1 MAGAQI
7 RSARS
12 APRVG
17 AVSRPVRRLVRMT
30 ALGAAVALATL
41 APRAA
46 TAQLNLYSTLEV
58 DTTSA
63 ALDWTDGACSLRE
76 AITNVNNHDQGGAV
90 LGECEAADGSIGSKI
105 VFDTKVFG
113 SGAAILLNT
122 HSGPLP
128 YITAN
133 FTTVDGWSAGG
144 VGYTGPPLV
153 TLDGSGLAGSAT
165 RVQGLKL
172 ESSSSTVRGL
182 SMVNFATPSDPAS
195 IGIWVDGGYARIY
208 GNFVGIEP
216 DGTTAAG
223 NDTGIYLGSYSIG
236 SIVGTNGDGVDDDAE
251 RNVVSGNLDNGVTAE
266 VGTIAGNYIG
276 TDAGGLVAI
285 GNRVGVEAYGATV
298 VGGDTSAE
306 GNVIAGSQDYGV
318 YCFQSADETL
328 LIRHNLI
335 GTDRTGLA
343 PLPNNRGILIRGM
356 SATLGSGFA
365 TIRGNVVAGNSL
377 HGVAIQSSGCNPL
390 PCSSLTGNHRILD
403 NLVGLGA
410 DGTTVVGNGTGI
422 VLQDSPGNLIRGNYV
437 SGNTDY
443 GIDLTGPTTTGNS
456 IESNLVGLDTDHHA
470 AFQQSVGIAVV
481 QAPGNTIRGNTL
493 TGSATQLMI
502 SGVDAAAE
510 ADIVTDNR
518 IGTAPDGSYVSSF
531 DAGVEVNASSSTLLR
546 HNTIE
551 YCYRAVDLLDGAEVG
566 LDGNL
571 VTQNLSGGDTA
582 LALEGTATVA
592 SATDNCIEDNSIGVT
607 NSTGATVVLE
617 STWWGDASGP
627 SGAGPGTGDS
637 VSADVDFDPWLTTR
651 PDCGVRL
658 LFLDDFESAD
668 THYWSSTTP

>member
-7 RSARS
+7 RSAWS
-12 APRVG
+12 ASDVG
-17 AVSRPVRRLVRMT
+17 ALGRQLRRLVRMT
-30 ALGAAVALATL
+30 ALVAAVAFTAL

-46 TAQLNLYSTLEV
+46 VAQLNLYSTLEV

-63 ALDWTDGACSLRE
+63 SLDWTDGACSLRE
-76 AITNVNNHDQGGAV
+76 AILNVNNHDQGGAV

-105 VFDTKVFG
+105 VFDPTVFG
-113 SGAAILLNT
+113 SGAAIVFDTL
-122 HSGPLP
+122 SGPLP

-133 FTTVDGWSAGG
+133 FTTIDGWSAGG
-144 VGYTGPPLV
+144 AGYTGSPLV
-153 TLDGSGLAGSAT
+153 TLDGSGLVGSAT

-172 ESSSSTVRGL
+172 QSSSSTVRGL
-182 SMVNFATPSDPAS
+182 SVINFATPSDAGS
-195 IGIWVDGGYARIY
+195 IGIWVDGGYDRIY

-216 DGTTAAG
+216 DGTTAAS

-251 RNVVSGNLDNGVTAE
+251 RNVVSGNLDTGVTAE

-276 TDAGGLVAI
+276 TDADGLVAI
-285 GNRVGVEAYGATV
+285 GNRKGIEAYGATV
-298 VGGDTSAE
+298 IGGDTFAE
-306 GNVIAGSQDYGV
+306 GNVIAGNQDYGV

-335 GTDRTGLA
+335 GTDRTGLVA
-343 PLPNNRGILIRGM
+343 LPNNRGILIRGM

-365 TIRGNVVAGNSL
+365 IIRDNVVAGNSL

-390 PCSSLTGNHRILD
+390 PCGSLTGNHRILD
-403 NLVGLGA
+403 NLVGLGTN
-410 DGTTVVGNGTGI
+410 GTTVIGNGTGI
-422 VLQDSPGNLIRGNYV
+422 YLQDSPGNLIRGNYV

-443 GIDLTGPTTTGNS
+443 GIDLTGAATAGNT
-456 IESNLVGLDTDHHA
+456 IDQNLVGLNTGRQA
-470 AFQQSVGIAVV
+470 AFQQSVGIAIV
-481 QAPGNTIRGNTL
+481 QAPGNTIRGNSL
-493 TGSATQLMI
+493 AGSATQLMI

-531 DAGVEVNASSSTLLR
+531 DAGVEVNVSSSTLLR
-546 HNTIE
+546 HNTIQ
-551 YCYRAVDLLDGAEVG
+551 YCYRAVDLLDGAEVS
-566 LDGNL
+566 LSGNL

-592 SATDNCIEDNSIGVT
+592 SATDNCIESNSVGVS
-607 NSTGATVVLE
+607 NATGTTVVLE

-637 VSADVDFDPWLTTR
+637 VSADVDFDPWLATR

-658 LFLDDFESAD
+658 LFLDDFEGAD